1 MPFPFPH
8 RCLLRKVLSPSLCL
22 SSFNLSV
29 FFSPFLPFFLF
40 VFTHSHCKSPAL
52 SFCLFVSLYLSPLH
66 SRSFSLTLS
75 LSLPPPSLSLSLPL
89 SLSLSPTSCSQI
101 LLFPRVL

>member
-52 SFCLFVSLYLSPLH
+52 SFCLFVSLHPSPLH
-66 SRSFSLTLS
+66 SSYSSLTMSFSCLS
-75 LSLPPPSLSLSLPL
+75 FLHLSPSPSLSLSLSLPL
-89 SLSLSPTSCSQI
+89 SLPPSLP
-101 LLFPRVL
+101 